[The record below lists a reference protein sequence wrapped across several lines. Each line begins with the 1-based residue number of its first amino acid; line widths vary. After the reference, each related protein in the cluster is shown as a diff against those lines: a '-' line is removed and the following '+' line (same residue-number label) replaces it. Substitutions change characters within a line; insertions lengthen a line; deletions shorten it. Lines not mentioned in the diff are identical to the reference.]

1 MRFNSK
7 AYYFLV
13 NELCFPKNPAGY
25 LMDSQPGLSFVCY
38 STYFRLLNSPII
50 NTAIEM
56 P

>member
-7 AYYFLV
+7 ACYFFV
-13 NELCFPKNPAGY
+13 DKLCFPKTRRAIQSDGF
-25 LMDSQPGLSFVCY
+25 PGPFYVCY